1 MKGQPAKTLS
11 SADIRAL
18 LAKVAR
24 TRLPL
29 RNRVIVLLSLRAGL
43 RACEIAALEWPMVLT
58 SRREVGLVIELPAR
72 AAKKGSGRRIPINPE
87 LKLALRR
94 LAKGADLNGP
104 VILSERGHPTSAKVI
119 VNMFA
124 IWFEACRL
132 AGCSSHS
139 GRRTFITRAARLIH
153 KAGGSLRDVQ
163 ELAGHRSLKTTQSY
177 IEGDHDAQRRLV
189 RML

>member
-11 SADIRAL
+11 SADVRAL
-18 LAKVAR
+18 LAKVDR
-24 TRLPL
+24 TRLPV
-29 RNRVIVLLSLRAGL
+29 RNRVIVLLSVRAGL
-43 RACEIAALEWPMVLT
+43 RAREIAALEWSMIMT
-58 SRREVGLVIELPAR
+58 ARREVGLVIELPAR

-87 LKLALRR
+87 LRQALQR
-94 LAKGADLNGP
+94 LAKGADLSGS
-104 VILSERGHPTSAKVI
+104 VVVSERGHATSAKVI

-124 IWFEACRL
+124 IWFAACRL
-132 AGCSSHS
+132 SGCSSHS
-139 GRRTFITRAARLIH
+139 GRRTFITRAARLIY

-177 IEGDHDAQRRLV
+177 IEGDADAQRRLV